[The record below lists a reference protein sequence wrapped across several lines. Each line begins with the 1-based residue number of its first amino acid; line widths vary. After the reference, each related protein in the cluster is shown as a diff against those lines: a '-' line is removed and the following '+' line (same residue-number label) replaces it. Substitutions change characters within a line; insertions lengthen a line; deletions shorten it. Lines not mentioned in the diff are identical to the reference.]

1 MVEEKTMGRDKENH
15 AKWEKENL
23 RSFTFKINRI
33 TEKDVYEY
41 LEKIPNK
48 RQYLI
53 DLIKGDMNEHKH
65 TTDEE
70 N

>member
-1 MVEEKTMGRDKENH
+1 MVEEKTMGRDKDNLD
-15 AKWEKENL
+15 KWRKANQKRFEFYLNRESDKE
-23 RSFTFKINRI
+23 
-33 TEKDVYEY
+33 V
-41 LEKIPNK
+41 LEWFEQIPNK